1 MHAEG
6 VKWGSDWIV
15 LRYLVRV
22 VGENE
27 VNGLCFFHAPRYILN
42 ERNKRSLLRSTEIN
56 KTTNDKISLWHFL
69 LSTANRNERVSE
81 RGVERSKEDNKNC
94 NEFDDMPTTFVVKYW
109 HDYLLKRA
117 KRRKKMCRQN
127 FLLRLCSRARRRGNF
142 DCIRHSAILNDLRN
156 FGNVRVKLFATKR
169 EIATSRME
177 CESCSLCF
185 L

>member
-1 MHAEG
+1 MG
-6 VKWGSDWIV
+6 GSDWIV

-56 KTTNDKISLWHFL
+56 KTTNDEISLWHFL
-69 LSTANRNERVSE
+69 LSTANRNEQVRE
-81 RGVERSKEDNKNC
+81 RERSKEDNKNC

-117 KRRKKMCRQN
+117 KRKMCRQKLPTQIV
-127 FLLRLCSRARRRGNF
+127 FSRASSGELRLHQTSRNSWA
-142 DCIRHSAILNDLRN
+142 AEWNDLRN
-156 FGNVRVKLFATKR
+156 FGNVRVKLVATKR
-169 EIATSRME
+169 EISTSRME

>member
-56 KTTNDKISLWHFL
+56 KTTNDEISLWHFL

-117 KRRKKMCRQN
+117 KEEKCADKTSYSDCVLARVVGGTSIASDIAQFLSCRVEWSPQFWKCASETRR
-127 FLLRLCSRARRRGNF
+127 
-142 DCIRHSAILNDLRN
+142 D
-156 FGNVRVKLFATKR
+156 
-169 EIATSRME
+169 
-177 CESCSLCF
+177 
-185 L
+185 